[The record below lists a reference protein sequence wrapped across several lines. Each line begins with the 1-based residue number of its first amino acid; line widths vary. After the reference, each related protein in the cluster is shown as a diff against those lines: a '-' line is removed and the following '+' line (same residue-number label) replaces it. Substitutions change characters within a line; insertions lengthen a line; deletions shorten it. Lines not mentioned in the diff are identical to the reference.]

1 MGDTRPVWL
10 CFLLAGFGPDPSPR
24 PDFAADPKPYVAL
37 MLAGLVLGIL
47 GHLFRSRVMVAI
59 GVLAVFAG
67 TVVLPGIVFLRES

>member
-1 MGDTRPVWL
+1 MWL